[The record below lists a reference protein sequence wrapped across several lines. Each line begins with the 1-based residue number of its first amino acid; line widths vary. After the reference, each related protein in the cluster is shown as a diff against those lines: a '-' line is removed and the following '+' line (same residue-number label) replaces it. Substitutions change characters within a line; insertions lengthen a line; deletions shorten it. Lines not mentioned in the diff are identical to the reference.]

1 MTKELSGIYQVIF
14 LVKYSKTVTIK
25 TGLTVSYLYYS
36 LKNRNKSFLERVF
49 GSENEQAILK
59 FSLKTVN

>member
-36 LKNRNKSFLERVF
+36 LKNCNKSFLERVF